1 MPKVETHYNVFYM
14 TASGLCKSVD
24 ADTLLNARAEL
35 KHVEMS
41 RLMCAVLLVCIFV
54 SRFRGCPY

>member
-1 MPKVETHYNVFYM
+1 MPKTEITHYNVFYM

-24 ADTLLNARAEL
+24 ADTLLNARAES

-41 RLMCAVLLVCIFV
+41 RLMYGVLFVCIEV
-54 SRFRGCPY
+54 SLFS